1 MGYTVR
7 TDRYRYTAW
16 VRRQDQEVVA
26 RELYDMQSDPDE
38 TVNIADDARQ
48 AETVRELEALRL
60 RGWRGVREDV
70 LSRR

>member
-16 VRRQDQEVVA
+16 VRRQDQQLMA
-26 RELYDMQSDPDE
+26 RELYDMQNDPDE
-38 TVNIADDARQ
+38 TINIAEDPRQ
-48 AETVRELEALRL
+48 AEAVRELEALRL